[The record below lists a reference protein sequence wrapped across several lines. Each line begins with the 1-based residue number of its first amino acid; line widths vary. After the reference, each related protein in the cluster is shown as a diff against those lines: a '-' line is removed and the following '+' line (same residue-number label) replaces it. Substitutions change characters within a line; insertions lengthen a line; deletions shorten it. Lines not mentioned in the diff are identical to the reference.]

1 MPKGYLVFE
10 IEVTDQV
17 EYDKYREAAGPIL
30 ASHGGRFLVRNGRY
44 ETLEGG
50 WTPSRFFIV
59 EFESYDAA
67 RTFYHS
73 AEYQGALSKRF
84 ASSVAKAI
92 LVEGQ

>member
-17 EYDKYREAAGPIL
+17 EYDKYRDMAGPIL

-44 ETLEGG
+44 ETLEGE
-50 WTPSRFFIV
+50 WKPSRFFVV
-59 EFESYDAA
+59 EFESFDKAHD
-67 RTFYHS
+67 FYHS
-73 AEYQGALSKRF
+73 DKYQAALAKRF
-84 ASSVAKAI
+84 SASVSKAI